1 MKVKERG
8 KISKKQP
15 REIWANIETGK
26 GHAVGKKKE
35 NRGNGNGAQEGKW
48 DVYEQNTLYTR
59 IKLLRN
65 K

>member
-1 MKVKERG
+1 MKAKERG
-8 KISKKQP
+8 KISRKQP

-26 GHAVGKKKE
+26 GHAAGKKKE
-35 NRGNGNGAQEGKW
+35 NRGNGNGAQEGKR